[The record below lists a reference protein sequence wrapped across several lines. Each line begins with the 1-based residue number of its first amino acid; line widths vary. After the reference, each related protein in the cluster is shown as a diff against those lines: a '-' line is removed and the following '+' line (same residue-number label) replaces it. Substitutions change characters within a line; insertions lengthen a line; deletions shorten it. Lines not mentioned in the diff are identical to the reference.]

1 MSANPNT
8 ENLNVAIDILKN
20 LNAYTP
26 DILDEPFLLDNL
38 GLALC
43 TRSRLSSSLEDL
55 TTAISLHVK
64 ARDLRPKYSHDY
76 PISLSNLA
84 STLLIRFKYGSH
96 SDDLSQA
103 ISLFNEVLE
112 LWPVSHHL
120 RSMSLCNLG
129 NALLTQFEHGGQRV
143 CLEVAILVAIL
154 LHRCAVEST
163 SSGHAGLPSFL
174 NNLGNSYL
182 FHSKHTGDLQDINCA
197 IFHHQNAIKFT
208 PSSHSDLPRF
218 FNSLGRSYLARYKHT
233 GDLQDIDSAIFYH
246 LNTVASTPSNHADRP
261 SFFNS
266 LGNSYLSRFKCSS
279 DLRDINYAISY
290 HQNAVKSTPSGH
302 ADLPSFFNSLRNSYS
317 CRHIWS
323 PLTFLSHHATGRYGS
338 AHRRPESHG
347 HFRVSSQIVLLL
359 IPSSSTSSSH
369 LFHATGIV
377 WGSAHQPRSPIS
389 KFRAVV
395 SDTPTLLKIFTASST
410 SSLEDS
416 DATRESVSWIGGR
429 SNTKFLFP
437 TISYGLSVPKVG
449 KINDEVIANDPS
461 IPKKALEI
469 QLQKLILG
477 PPRHFSVEL
486 MQQLEVLEESK
497 QQVSEE
503 SKQPIVIILDGL
515 DEGDILFLGSVL
527 LRPFVGLNVS

>member
-1 MSANPNT
+1 
-8 ENLNVAIDILKN
+8 
-20 LNAYTP
+20 
-26 DILDEPFLLDNL
+26 
-38 GLALC
+38 
-43 TRSRLSSSLEDL
+43 
-55 TTAISLHVK
+55 
-64 ARDLRPKYSHDY
+64 
-76 PISLSNLA
+76 
-84 STLLIRFKYGSH
+84 
-96 SDDLSQA
+96 
-103 ISLFNEVLE
+103 
-112 LWPVSHHL
+112 
-120 RSMSLCNLG
+120 MSLCNLG

-143 CLEVAILVAIL
+143 CLEVAIL

-197 IFHHQNAIKFT
+197 IFHHQNAVKST

-369 LFHATGIV
+369 LFHATQAGIV

-389 KFRAVV
+389 KFRVMV

-416 DATRESVSWIGGR
+416 DATRESVSWIGDPPRTSNVQWFNDPAGAGKTAIAQSLCTLMMCGRTTRTFFFSQYATASGR

-437 TISYGLSVPKVG
+437 TISESYGLSVPKVG

-469 QLQKLILG
+469 QLQKQILG

-515 DEGDILFLGSVL
+515 DEGDILCLGSVL